1 MRRPLFAIRP
11 EPGLSA
17 TVTAAQAVG
26 LAVHG
31 EPLFTVRAVA
41 WTAPDPAGV
50 DGLLIGS
57 ANALR
62 HGGPA
67 LEPLRGKPAYVV
79 GEATAQVA
87 RDAGFPVVAVGEGG
101 LQGVL
106 DGLAGRRLTLLRV
119 AGAEHVPLVPP
130 PGVAILLRVA
140 YETVALPLPA
150 AFAAR
155 LRQGGV
161 VLLHSAAAA
170 RHLAAECDRQDIP
183 RAGLALAALGPR
195 IAGAAG
201 EGWRECR
208 AAAAPREAELLAL
221 AGDMCH

>member
-1 MRRPLFAIRP
+1 MTRPLFAIRP

-17 TVTAAQAVG
+17 TVTAARAVG

-79 GEATAQVA
+79 GEATAQ
-87 RDAGFPVVAVGEGG
+87 
-101 LQGVL
+101 
-106 DGLAGRRLTLLRV
+106 
-119 AGAEHVPLVPP
+119 
-130 PGVAILLRVA
+130 
-140 YETVALPLPA
+140 A
-150 AFAAR
+150 A
-155 LRQGGV
+155 
-161 VLLHSAAAA
+161 
-170 RHLAAECDRQDIP
+170 
-183 RAGLALAALGPR
+183 
-195 IAGAAG
+195 
-201 EGWRECR
+201 CR
-208 AAAAPREAELLAL
+208 ACWTGLPDS
-221 AGDMCH
+221 G

>member
-1 MRRPLFAIRP
+1 M
-11 EPGLSA
+11 
-17 TVTAAQAVG
+17 
-26 LAVHG
+26 
-31 EPLFTVRAVA
+31 
-41 WTAPDPAGV
+41 
-50 DGLLIGS
+50 
-57 ANALR
+57 
-62 HGGPA
+62 
-67 LEPLRGKPAYVV
+67 
-79 GEATAQVA
+79 
-87 RDAGFPVVAVGEGG
+87 
-101 LQGVL
+101 L
-106 DGLAGRRLTLLRV
+106 DGLAGQRLTLLRV

-170 RHLAAECDRQDIP
+170 RHLAAECDRLGIP